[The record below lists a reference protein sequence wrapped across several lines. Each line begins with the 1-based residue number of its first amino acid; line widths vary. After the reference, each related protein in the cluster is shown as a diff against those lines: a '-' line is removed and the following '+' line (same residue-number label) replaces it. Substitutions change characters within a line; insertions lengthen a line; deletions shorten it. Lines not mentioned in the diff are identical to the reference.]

1 MRNDIYCRDTD
12 GNTPLHL
19 AASNGYTQ
27 TMKAILAFHGHFI
40 DSPNRLGVSH
50 VTVLLGSSTGKVM
63 WLEFAVSAEFAVC
76 IICMFP
82 YVSV

>member
-1 MRNDIYCRDTD
+1 VRGDICCRDAD

-40 DSPNRLGVSH
+40 DSPNRLGVRH
-50 VTVLLGSSTGKVM
+50 ITVLLGSSTGKVL
-63 WLEFAVSAEFAVC
+63 WPEFTVSAEFA
-76 IICMFP
+76 
-82 YVSV
+82 SA